1 MGDACIGSEPH
12 NLKECTGHLLPV
24 RDALDVLSGKWKL
37 PIIMALTFGN
47 YRFKEL
53 HRQVGITPKML
64 SKELKEMEQHGLV
77 KRTVYDTIPVTVEY
91 ELTPHGKTLKD
102 VLRTLGEWGVM
113 HRKHVMKP
121 QTAPRLSH
129 SDRPKR
135 ALL

>member
-1 MGDACIGSEPH
+1 MKPTKKEIEQYPTAHDP
-12 NLKECTGHLLPV
+12 KECSGHLLPV

-77 KRTVYDTIPVTVEY
+77 KRTVYDTIPVSVEY
-91 ELTPHGKTLKD
+91 EITPHGRTLKD
-102 VLRTLGEWGVM
+102 VLRTLGEWGAK

-121 QTAPRLSH
+121 QT
-129 SDRPKR
+129 PKGAAR
-135 ALL
+135 